1 MVVCS
6 GAKRNDRTGQDSNN
20 PLFSTTTRGRRGG
33 GSIELHFRVCDI
45 VLYFSTAVTGSKNEQ
60 EDGVVQRK
68 VRHIK
73 WPLNENIKPGKAV
86 RRPVYFFI

>member
-20 PLFSTTTRGRRGG
+20 PPFLHHHPWTAGRR
-33 GSIELHFRVCDI
+33 SIELHFRVCDI